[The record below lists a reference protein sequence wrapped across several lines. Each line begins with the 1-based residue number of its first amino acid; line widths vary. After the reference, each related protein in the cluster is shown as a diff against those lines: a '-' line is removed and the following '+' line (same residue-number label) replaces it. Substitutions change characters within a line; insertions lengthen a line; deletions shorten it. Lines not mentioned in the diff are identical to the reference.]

1 MKKFRSIL
9 AAGAL
14 FAGLCSNAAAGDLLD
29 VKPVTAGN
37 AVAVEISANIP
48 MTYTYYTIPGQARA
62 VVDIANADPENVEPL
77 IVVNQ
82 GNISSISVDKAQIS
96 DMVVSRIVFNLES
109 QSEIAVTASADRKKL
124 SVTFGGASKS
134 TTEQTSGALP
144 AAQSAQVEK
153 PAAAVEQTAA
163 LPAAKP
169 FETPPADVSELNE
182 EDPFGLDEPPA
193 APKAAS
199 TPAAVPA
206 LTPPASATQPKAA
219 TTDASAGSAVFI
231 KAIKTGN
238 DYIEITT
245 SSAIDTYKVI
255 KLSQPER
262 LAIDIHSAK
271 SELETKN
278 VLINKFGISKVRI
291 GLYPDYTRIVLDTSK
306 ADFPGYTIMRSQDGL
321 RINFK

>member
-1 MKKFRSIL
+1 MKKLRSIL

-29 VKPVTAGN
+29 VKPVAAGS

-96 DMVVSRIVFNLES
+96 GMVVSRIVFNLES
-109 QSEIAVTASADRKKL
+109 RSEIAVTASADRQKL
-124 SVTFGGASKS
+124 SVTFGGASQS
-134 TTEQTSGALP
+134 STEQSNRALP
-144 AAQSAQVEK
+144 ATQARLTEEPDAALK
-153 PAAAVEQTAA
+153 PPAAV
-163 LPAAKP
+163 PAAKP
-169 FETPPADVSELNE
+169 LETPPTDNSVLAE
-182 EDPFGLDEPPA
+182 EDPFGLDAPPA
-193 APKAAS
+193 APKAVS
-199 TPAAVPA
+199 SPAAFPA
-206 LTPPASATQPKAA
+206 PVQPASAAQPKAA
-219 TTDASAGSAVFI
+219 NSAASAGATLFI
-231 KAIKTGN
+231 QAIKSGN

-245 SSAIDTYKVI
+245 SSAVGAYKAI

-262 LAIDIHSAK
+262 LAIDIPAAK
-271 SELETKN
+271 SALDTKT
-278 VLINKFGISKVRI
+278 VLINKSGISKVRI
-291 GLYPDYTRIVLDTSK
+291 GVYPDYTRIVLDTFK
-306 ADFPGYTIMRSQDGL
+306 DDFPGYTIVRSRDGL